1 MKLTYTKGN
10 RKITI
15 NNCKELMAQKSWF
28 KNNGLMREF
37 GTVLNDMA
45 EQEMAERAGDI
56 ASDLAQKVVN
66 RFLDLTK
73 NFYNLRG
80 AERVADSVTI
90 YEDLKLEKNLRNE
103 TLQAVTLEIAIE
115 HQKLL
120 KLTDHYMFTECVIN
134 QLMDHDILTEYPDNN
149 KIDKILE
156 TLS

>member
-28 KNNGLMREF
+28 KTNGLMREF

-66 RFLDLTK
+66 RFLDITK
-73 NFYNLRG
+73 NITETNEFSLLVK
-80 AERVADSVTI
+80 AQK
-90 YEDLKLEKNLRNE
+90 LKNE
-103 TLQAVTLEIAIE
+103 MLQAVTLEIAIE
-115 HQKLL
+115 NQKLL

-134 QLMDHDILTEYPDNN
+134 RLMDHDVLTEYPNNN
-149 KIDKILE
+149 KIDKLLE